1 MDRIEELLER
11 LLDTQACATFYR
23 EVQGSFDDT
32 RSTEARVEAIVG
44 IIAADFRAMVAALEA
59 SEKTLDAIGGLAT
72 VKDSGVITLLPYY
85 ARKLAKML
93 NETLPTVQA
102 VLARVK
108 GE

>member
-44 IIAADFRAMVAALEA
+44 IIAADWRAMVEALE
-59 SEKTLDAIGGLAT
+59 GGL
-72 VKDSGVITLLPYY
+72 DLLYGLTQWIPNDEQEILE
-85 ARKLAKML
+85 RMH
-93 NETLPTVQA
+93 TT
-102 VLARVK
+102 LARVK
-108 GE
+108 ENDA

>member
-1 MDRIEELLER
+1 MELVTCQDEVTHHTETGYLK
-11 LLDTQACATFYR
+11 DAGQAR
-23 EVQGSFDDT
+23 RNRG
-32 RSTEARVEAIVG
+32 EAWKQ
-44 IIAADFRAMVAALEA
+44 IAADWRAMVEALEA